1 MNAFRIL
8 SPNILVLRGIKEKSI
23 PYSKVFN
30 HIEVA
35 IMFDCKQD
43 AVYNIRR
50 YTFPHLEKLIILNN
64 IQDYEHSFLKYEYYE
79 QPKFHMYL
87 PSIGTSI
94 DNRRETTR
102 SSEPMFHNPY
112 YTMNAT
118 RFITDK
124 ECDHLKFVCD
134 VNGTYYK
141 FDGGV

>member
-1 MNAFRIL
+1 MNAFRML
-8 SPNILVLRGIKEKSI
+8 AANVLVLRGIKEKSI

-30 HIEVA
+30 HIEIA

-87 PSIGTSI
+87 PSIGK
-94 DNRRETTR
+94 NRDTTH
-102 SSEPMFHNPY
+102 STEPMFHNPY
-112 YTMNAT
+112 YTMNNT

-134 VNGTYYK
+134 VNGTYYR
-141 FDGGV
+141 F